1 MNETLS
7 VTSLNDLAQYS
18 QGKILNLPAFS
29 EGQPFVAKLR
39 RPSILALA
47 KAGRIPNSLMSTANS
62 LFIKGGV
69 DANNDGA
76 LREVFQVID
85 TLCEAAFVEPTYQQI
100 KDAGIELTDE
110 QYMFVFQY
118 TQTGVK
124 ALESFRKQS

>member
-47 KAGRIPNSLMSTANS
+47 KAGRIPNGLMSTANS

-85 TLCEAAFVEPTYQQI
+85 ALCEAAFVEPTYKEI